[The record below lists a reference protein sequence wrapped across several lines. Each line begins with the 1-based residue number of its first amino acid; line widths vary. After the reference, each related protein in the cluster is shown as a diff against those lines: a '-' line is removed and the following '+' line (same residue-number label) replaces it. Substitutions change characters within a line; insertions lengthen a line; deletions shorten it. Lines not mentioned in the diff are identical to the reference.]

1 MKENGKRLLELISG
15 HSGKNSDASAILA
28 SGRVPMTYGNLLK
41 NVVQSAA
48 LLSQLG
54 IRRNDRIS
62 LVMPNGPEMVTAFL
76 AVTSIATCAPL
87 NPSYSLEEFK
97 FYLTDLNAKVV
108 IVGEGLTTMAVE
120 AARQLAIQVLVLRA
134 TDHSEAGAFTI
145 VGESEGQEG
154 RQVEFSEP
162 DDVALVLHTSGTTGR
177 PKIVPLTHNNIA
189 ISANNVAK
197 SLSLTSVDRCLNVMP
212 LFHVH
217 GLVGAVLAS
226 LASGGSVV
234 CTSGFNAMNFL
245 SWLDEFAATWYT
257 AVPTMHQA
265 ILAQWDNTK
274 KQSIKNNLRFIRS
287 CSSALP
293 PQVAEKLESVFFV
306 PVVEAYGM
314 TEAAHQM
321 AINPLPPNKRKTGSV
336 GKGAGCNIGIM
347 DSAGSLLPPGVIG
360 EIVVSGD
367 NVIEGYENNPKAN
380 ESSFAN
386 GWFRTGD
393 QGYLDTEGYLFIN
406 GRLKELI
413 NRGGEK
419 ISPREVD
426 EVLLRHPAIQQ
437 AAAFAIPHP
446 TLGEDIAA
454 IVVLRN
460 GMTATEKEI
469 RLFSTEYMAYYKV
482 PSIIIFSG
490 EIPKGPT
497 GKVQRV
503 GLAEKLGLTGTEAVR
518 GSENT
523 VHTKSTIEQI
533 VADIWGEIF
542 GLSEPEMNDDFFH
555 LGGNSIQAMQIITRI
570 QGKTG
575 IILTFPEF
583 FDSPTLA
590 EMAAL
595 VQMRMEVPS

>member
-1 MKENGKRLLELISG
+1 
-15 HSGKNSDASAILA
+15 
-28 SGRVPMTYGNLLK
+28 
-41 NVVQSAA
+41 
-48 LLSQLG
+48 
-54 IRRNDRIS
+54 
-62 LVMPNGPEMVTAFL
+62 
-76 AVTSIATCAPL
+76 
-87 NPSYSLEEFK
+87 
-97 FYLTDLNAKVV
+97 
-108 IVGEGLTTMAVE
+108 
-120 AARQLAIQVLVLRA
+120 
-134 TDHSEAGAFTI
+134 
-145 VGESEGQEG
+145 
-154 RQVEFSEP
+154 
-162 DDVALVLHTSGTTGR
+162 
-177 PKIVPLTHNNIA
+177 
-189 ISANNVAK
+189 
-197 SLSLTSVDRCLNVMP
+197 
-212 LFHVH
+212 
-217 GLVGAVLAS
+217 VGAVLAS

-234 CTSGFNAMNFL
+234 CTSGFNGMNFL
-245 SWLDEFAATWYT
+245 SWLEEFAATWYT

-274 KQSIKNNLRFIRS
+274 TQSINSNLGFIRS

-293 PQVAEKLESVFFV
+293 PQVAEKLENVFSV

-321 AINPLPPNKRKTGSV
+321 AINPLPPNKRKAGSV
-336 GKGAGCNIGIM
+336 GRGAGCNIGIM
-347 DSAGSLLPPGVIG
+347 DHAGSLLSPGVIG
-360 EIVVSGD
+360 EIVVSGN

-380 ESSFAN
+380 ESSFSN

-406 GRLKELI
+406 GRLKEII

-454 IVVLRN
+454 IVVIRN

-469 RLFSTEYMAYYKV
+469 RLFATEYMAYYKI
-482 PSIIIFSG
+482 PSKIIFSD

-503 GLAEKLGLTGTEAVR
+503 GLAEKLGLTGTEIAR
-518 GSENT
+518 GKGNT
-523 VHTKSTIEQI
+523 GHTKNAIEQI
-533 VADIWGEIF
+533 IADIWGEIF
-542 GLSEPEMNDDFFH
+542 GLSEFEMDDDFFH
-555 LGGNSIQAMQIITRI
+555 FGGNSIQAMQIIARI

-575 IILTFPEF
+575 ITLTFPEF
-583 FDSPTLA
+583 FNSPTLA